1 MTPPPPRH
9 SIKTISHLFGIYW
22 VIYYLAYLLAVALLL
37 WLYWGNL
44 MSSEGNTRIFLL
56 AAVFGTAAGT
66 AFIFTILVEV
76 GVRTMLLIPAAVR
89 KLKREGRMEQRQE
102 QRKRVKEVYE
112 RFGVEVDGVRVLPDT
127 PEVREFLDPDFEESG
142 NPGN

>member
-89 KLKREGRMEQRQE
+89 KLKREGRLERD
-102 QRKRVKEVYE
+102 KRYE
-112 RFGVEVDGVRVLPDT
+112 EALKRFGVEKDGVITLSFT
-127 PEVREFLDPDFEESG
+127 PEVRAFLDSETEESG